1 MMLEQNM
8 TYKAMEHYEDSIRT
22 IVAMGYN
29 REEAINLLDGKNA
42 DGTEIIELPFQLMYR
57 VFDSLGNL
65 MRKFST
71 YQAAFAYKMAYGN
84 YSWTIK

>member
-1 MMLEQNM
+1 
-8 TYKAMEHYEDSIRT
+8 MEHTKEA
-22 IVAMGYN
+22 VKMVKAFGYTE
-29 REEAINLLDGKNA
+29 EEAINILDGKNA

-71 YQAAFAYKMAYGN
+71 YQAAVTYKMAYGN
-84 YSWTIK
+84 YGWTIK

>member
-1 MMLEQNM
+1 MNMLVNVRG
-8 TYKAMEHYEDSIRT
+8 YK
-22 IVAMGYN
+22 
-29 REEAINLLDGKNA
+29 
-42 DGTEIIELPFQLMYR
+42 

-71 YQAAFAYKMAYGN
+71 YQAAVVYKMAYGN